1 MNNTTR
7 TQVNTALKEM
17 ERYKLTEELIQVRDA
32 LNGMKKAD
40 AFVFYED
47 ADGRGRVLFLDN
59 LQGFPFDLN
68 KELKILLEDAND
80 IYTNHLNNFINE

>member
-1 MNNTTR
+1 MGNR

-32 LNGMKKAD
+32 LKGMKKAD

>member
-32 LNGMKKAD
+32 LKGMKKAD